1 MEKGICKGC
10 KKETF
15 IQNKTLQLC
24 PDCVYKKNH
33 GGKDRLQVYKERQ
46 VAKPAKTKRYV
57 YKPKATGE
65 REMFLE
71 IWEEREHFCTNC
83 GVYLGEVPHA
93 FMFAHVEAK
102 SLNGGKKRLERAN
115 VELHCAECHYC
126 LDHGSK
132 EMYNKRKGLYE
143 RRDN

>member
-1 MEKGICKGC
+1 MTE
-10 KKETF
+10 KKEKTASYTLTGLRDF
-15 IQNKTLQLC
+15 LNKEFKGRK
-24 PDCVYKKNH
+24 VN
-33 GGKDRLQVYKERQ
+33 GKDWIQVYKERQ
-46 VAKPAKTKRYV
+46 VAKPVKTKRYV

-102 SLNGGKKRLERAN
+102 SLNGGKKRLEKAN
-115 VELHCAECHYC
+115 VKLSFQVPSTKCI
-126 LDHGSK
+126 LPP
-132 EMYNKRKGLYE
+132 
-143 RRDN
+143 